1 MQVSGKVFGPNELL
15 EDVFQ
20 KNLCIG
26 CGACTY
32 LCPYFRSYGGKVAML
47 FPCTLPE
54 GRCWAHCPKVEVD
67 LDELSRTF
75 FGKPYETDPLG
86 SYRSVK
92 ISRAGKKVSNG
103 TFQAGGTVSALMMFA
118 LEKGYVKA
126 AVLTDRK
133 GLQPLP
139 RLALNPDDVL
149 QCSSSKYTSSPTVS
163 ALNQAIKEGYNQIGV
178 VGTPCQVLSVSKMRY
193 NILEKDD
200 SLDPISLVVGLFC
213 TWALDFKLF
222 EAFISDRT
230 DINKITKIDIPPPPA
245 EIMEIFTHNGKIQ
258 IPLSEIRELIPNT
271 CNYCIDMTAE
281 FSDISVGV
289 LEGHPDLNTI
299 IIRTDRGQRIVEE
312 AQKEGFLTIDDM
324 PKENLEHL
332 TEAAGNKK
340 KKAFAKAKQE
350 GIINAAGEGER
361 SLLRLEPGTLEEIL

>member
-1 MQVSGKVFGPNELL
+1 
-15 EDVFQ
+15 
-20 KNLCIG
+20 
-26 CGACTY
+26 
-32 LCPYFRSYGGKVAML
+32 
-47 FPCTLPE
+47 
-54 GRCWAHCPKVEVD
+54 
-67 LDELSRTF
+67 
-75 FGKPYETDPLG
+75 
-86 SYRSVK
+86 
-92 ISRAGKKVSNG
+92 
-103 TFQAGGTVSALMMFA
+103 MMFA